1 MVIYLCNLYS
11 DFDTAV
17 FSLLG
22 IKLLSTTSWCRTFL
36 LQNKSSSSERDPLTP
51 CNMHLTP
58 CNMQK
63 ISTVAAFFLF
73 ILFLAVNSI
82 AYLKQINLILSAMKK
97 YRIFSLVTNT
107 IYIFSLQQKEAVSTI
122 EGLISSR
129 KDLEC
134 TEFV

>member
-1 MVIYLCNLYS
+1 
-11 DFDTAV
+11 
-17 FSLLG
+17 
-22 IKLLSTTSWCRTFL
+22 
-36 LQNKSSSSERDPLTP
+36 
-51 CNMHLTP
+51 
-58 CNMQK
+58 MQK

-82 AYLKQINLILSAMKK
+82 AYLKQIKVILSAMKK